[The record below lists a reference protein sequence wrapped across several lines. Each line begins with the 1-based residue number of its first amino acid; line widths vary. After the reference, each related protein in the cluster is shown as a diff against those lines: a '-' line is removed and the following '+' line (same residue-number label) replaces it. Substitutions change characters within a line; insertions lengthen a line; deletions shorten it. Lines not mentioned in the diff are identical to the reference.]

1 MPRAYRRALIAE
13 TIADAAGWSH
23 SLAERELRALCRR
36 YRLPQP
42 DQQVVRRDSNGKRRW
57 LDVYWR
63 AYRLHV
69 EVDGGHHMEV
79 RQWWDDMRRQND
91 LWVAGDRV
99 LRFPSWAI
107 RRRPADVAAQIH
119 SALTAAGLPPYPRK

>member
-23 SLAERELRALCRR
+23 SLAERELRALC
-36 YRLPQP
+36 
-42 DQQVVRRDSNGKRRW
+42 
-57 LDVYWR
+57 
-63 AYRLHV
+63 
-69 EVDGGHHMEV
+69 
-79 RQWWDDMRRQND
+79 RQND